1 MNSKRG
7 YGNEEGKRGLNF
19 LRERLNRD
27 IKRGGMP
34 FEGEKYPSHR
44 YMDEVLDRRN
54 DLPAYTTWLKGLVE
68 DCSRHDAADRLGII
82 ELVEATNTHLENIAL
97 VTGGQAG
104 AHDEIRLQGDPF
116 VPGRVLDLTRRRR
129 QNE

>member
-1 MNSKRG
+1 LSSKSDIWSLAGVIWDLMNSKRG

-54 DLPAYTTWLKGLVE
+54 DLPAYTTWLKGLGKYSS
-68 DCSRHDAADRLGII
+68 CNRRTSR
-82 ELVEATNTHLENIAL
+82 
-97 VTGGQAG
+97 G
-104 AHDEIRLQGDPF
+104 AR
-116 VPGRVLDLTRRRR
+116 
-129 QNE
+129 